1 MQVILLENI
10 KKLGAIGEKV
20 TVKDGYARNFLL
32 KNKKAL
38 VANKKNTEY
47 FEQQKSE
54 INKKNEIEK
63 NKANETFQILNNAEL
78 EVFKEAMENGQ
89 LYGSINIKEIVTL
102 IKEQKNLDIA
112 AEKIETKGQLKNK
125 KALVANKKNTE
136 YFEQQ
141 KSEINKKNEIEKNKA
156 NETFQVLNNAEL
168 EIYKEAM
175 ENGQLYG
182 SINIKEIVT
191 LIKEQKDLDISAE
204 KIETRGQLKNA
215 GISKVYIN
223 LHAEVIA
230 TINLNVKPKV
240 E

>member
-47 FEQQKSE
+47 FDQQKSE

-63 NKANETFQILNNAEL
+63 NKANATFQILNNVEL
-78 EVFKEAMENGQ
+78 EIYKEAMENGL

-102 IKEQKNLDIA
+102 IKEQKNLDIS
-112 AEKIETKGQLKNK
+112 AEKIEIKGQLKN
-125 KALVANKKNTE
+125 T
-136 YFEQQ
+136 
-141 KSEINKKNEIEKNKA
+141 
-156 NETFQVLNNAEL
+156 
-168 EIYKEAM
+168 
-175 ENGQLYG
+175 
-182 SINIKEIVT
+182 
-191 LIKEQKDLDISAE
+191 
-204 KIETRGQLKNA
+204 

-230 TINLNVKPKV
+230 AINLNVKPKV

>member
-54 INKKNEIEK
+54 INKKNEVEK
-63 NKANETFQILNNAEL
+63 NKANE
-78 EVFKEAMENGQ
+78 V
-89 LYGSINIKEIVTL
+89 
-102 IKEQKNLDIA
+102 
-112 AEKIETKGQLKNK
+112 
-125 KALVANKKNTE
+125 
-136 YFEQQ
+136 
-141 KSEINKKNEIEKNKA
+141 
-156 NETFQVLNNAEL
+156 FQVLNDAEL

-191 LIKEQKDLDISAE
+191 LIKEQKNLDISAE
-204 KIETRGQLKNA
+204 KVETKGQLKNT
-215 GISKVYIN
+215 GISKVFIN

>member
-63 NKANETFQILNNAEL
+63 NKANETFQVLNNAEL
-78 EVFKEAMENGQ
+78 EIYKEAMENGL

-102 IKEQKNLDIA
+102 IKEQKNLDIS
-112 AEKIETKGQLKNK
+112 AEKIETKGQLKN
-125 KALVANKKNTE
+125 T
-136 YFEQQ
+136 
-141 KSEINKKNEIEKNKA
+141 
-156 NETFQVLNNAEL
+156 
-168 EIYKEAM
+168 
-175 ENGQLYG
+175 
-182 SINIKEIVT
+182 
-191 LIKEQKDLDISAE
+191 
-204 KIETRGQLKNA
+204 

>member
-10 KKLGAIGEKV
+10 KKLGLIGEKV

-63 NKANETFQILNNAEL
+63 
-78 EVFKEAMENGQ
+78 
-89 LYGSINIKEIVTL
+89 
-102 IKEQKNLDIA
+102 D
-112 AEKIETKGQLKNK
+112 
-125 KALVANKKNTE
+125 
-136 YFEQQ
+136 
-141 KSEINKKNEIEKNKA
+141 KA
-156 NETFQVLNNAEL
+156 NETFQVLNNVEL

-191 LIKEQKDLDISAE
+191 LIKEQKNLDISAE
-204 KIETRGQLKNA
+204 KVETKGQLKNT
-215 GISKVYIN
+215 GISKVFIN

>member
-63 NKANETFQILNNAEL
+63 NKANATFQILNNVEL
-78 EVFKEAMENGQ
+78 EIYKEAMENGL

-102 IKEQKNLDIA
+102 IKEQKNLDIS
-112 AEKIETKGQLKNK
+112 AEKIETKGQLKN
-125 KALVANKKNTE
+125 T
-136 YFEQQ
+136 
-141 KSEINKKNEIEKNKA
+141 
-156 NETFQVLNNAEL
+156 
-168 EIYKEAM
+168 
-175 ENGQLYG
+175 
-182 SINIKEIVT
+182 
-191 LIKEQKDLDISAE
+191 
-204 KIETRGQLKNA
+204 

>member
-63 NKANETFQILNNAEL
+63 NKANATFQILNNVEL
-78 EVFKEAMENGQ
+78 EIYKEAMENGL

-102 IKEQKNLDIA
+102 IKEQKNLDIS
-112 AEKIETKGQLKNK
+112 AEKVETKGQLKN
-125 KALVANKKNTE
+125 T
-136 YFEQQ
+136 
-141 KSEINKKNEIEKNKA
+141 
-156 NETFQVLNNAEL
+156 
-168 EIYKEAM
+168 
-175 ENGQLYG
+175 
-182 SINIKEIVT
+182 
-191 LIKEQKDLDISAE
+191 
-204 KIETRGQLKNA
+204 

-230 TINLNVKPKV
+230 TINLHVKPKV

>member
-54 INKKNEIEK
+54 INKKNEVEK

-78 EVFKEAMENGQ
+78 EVYKEAMENGL

-102 IKEQKNLDIA
+102 IKEQKNLDIS
-112 AEKIETKGQLKNK
+112 AEKIEIKGQLKN
-125 KALVANKKNTE
+125 T
-136 YFEQQ
+136 
-141 KSEINKKNEIEKNKA
+141 
-156 NETFQVLNNAEL
+156 
-168 EIYKEAM
+168 
-175 ENGQLYG
+175 
-182 SINIKEIVT
+182 
-191 LIKEQKDLDISAE
+191 
-204 KIETRGQLKNA
+204 

>member
-10 KKLGAIGEKV
+10 KKLGLIGEKV

-54 INKKNEIEK
+54 INKKNEVEK
-63 NKANETFQILNNAEL
+63 NKANETFQILNNMEL
-78 EVFKEAMENGQ
+78 EIYKEAMENGL
-89 LYGSINIKEIVTL
+89 LYGSINIKEVVTL
-102 IKEQKNLDIA
+102 IKEQKNLDIS
-112 AEKIETKGQLKNK
+112 AEKIETKGQLKN
-125 KALVANKKNTE
+125 T
-136 YFEQQ
+136 
-141 KSEINKKNEIEKNKA
+141 
-156 NETFQVLNNAEL
+156 
-168 EIYKEAM
+168 
-175 ENGQLYG
+175 
-182 SINIKEIVT
+182 
-191 LIKEQKDLDISAE
+191 
-204 KIETRGQLKNA
+204 

>member
-20 TVKDGYARNFLL
+20 TVKDGYARNFL
-32 KNKKAL
+32 
-38 VANKKNTEY
+38 
-47 FEQQKSE
+47 
-54 INKKNEIEK
+54 
-63 NKANETFQILNNAEL
+63 
-78 EVFKEAMENGQ
+78 
-89 LYGSINIKEIVTL
+89 
-102 IKEQKNLDIA
+102 
-112 AEKIETKGQLKNK
+112 LKNK

-191 LIKEQKDLDISAE
+191 LIKEQKNLDISAE
-204 KIETRGQLKNA
+204 KIETKGQLKNT
-215 GISKVYIN
+215 GISKVFIN

>member
-54 INKKNEIEK
+54 INKKNEVEK
-63 NKANETFQILNNAEL
+63 NKANETVQILNNAEL

-102 IKEQKNLDIA
+102 IKEQKDLDIS
-112 AEKIETKGQLKNK
+112 AEKIETKGQLKN
-125 KALVANKKNTE
+125 T
-136 YFEQQ
+136 
-141 KSEINKKNEIEKNKA
+141 
-156 NETFQVLNNAEL
+156 
-168 EIYKEAM
+168 
-175 ENGQLYG
+175 
-182 SINIKEIVT
+182 
-191 LIKEQKDLDISAE
+191 
-204 KIETRGQLKNA
+204 
-215 GISKVYIN
+215 GISKVLIN

>member
-47 FEQQKSE
+47 FDQQKSE

-63 NKANETFQILNNAEL
+63 NKANATFQILNNVEL
-78 EVFKEAMENGQ
+78 EIYKEAMENGL

-102 IKEQKNLDIA
+102 IKEQKNLDIS
-112 AEKIETKGQLKNK
+112 AEKIETKGQLKN
-125 KALVANKKNTE
+125 T
-136 YFEQQ
+136 
-141 KSEINKKNEIEKNKA
+141 
-156 NETFQVLNNAEL
+156 
-168 EIYKEAM
+168 
-175 ENGQLYG
+175 
-182 SINIKEIVT
+182 
-191 LIKEQKDLDISAE
+191 
-204 KIETRGQLKNA
+204 
-215 GISKVYIN
+215 GISKVLIN

>member
-10 KKLGAIGEKV
+10 KKLGLIGEKV

-54 INKKNEIEK
+54 INKKNEVEK
-63 NKANETFQILNNAEL
+63 NKANETFQI
-78 EVFKEAMENGQ
+78 
-89 LYGSINIKEIVTL
+89 
-102 IKEQKNLDIA
+102 
-112 AEKIETKGQLKNK
+112 
-125 KALVANKKNTE
+125 
-136 YFEQQ
+136 
-141 KSEINKKNEIEKNKA
+141 
-156 NETFQVLNNAEL
+156 LNNAEL

-204 KIETRGQLKNA
+204 KVETKGQLKNT

>member
-47 FEQQKSE
+47 FEQQKIE

-63 NKANETFQILNNAEL
+63 
-78 EVFKEAMENGQ
+78 
-89 LYGSINIKEIVTL
+89 
-102 IKEQKNLDIA
+102 D
-112 AEKIETKGQLKNK
+112 
-125 KALVANKKNTE
+125 
-136 YFEQQ
+136 
-141 KSEINKKNEIEKNKA
+141 KA

-191 LIKEQKDLDISAE
+191 LIKKQKNLDISAE
-204 KIETRGQLKNA
+204 KVETKGQLKNT

>member
-47 FEQQKSE
+47 FDQQKSE

-63 NKANETFQILNNAEL
+63 NKANATFQILNN
-78 EVFKEAMENGQ
+78 V
-89 LYGSINIKEIVTL
+89 
-102 IKEQKNLDIA
+102 
-112 AEKIETKGQLKNK
+112 
-125 KALVANKKNTE
+125 
-136 YFEQQ
+136 
-141 KSEINKKNEIEKNKA
+141 
-156 NETFQVLNNAEL
+156 EL

-175 ENGQLYG
+175 ENGLLYG

-204 KIETRGQLKNA
+204 KIETKGQLKNT
-215 GISKVYIN
+215 GISKVFIN

>member
-54 INKKNEIEK
+54 INKKNEVEK
-63 NKANETFQILNNAEL
+63 NKANE
-78 EVFKEAMENGQ
+78 V
-89 LYGSINIKEIVTL
+89 
-102 IKEQKNLDIA
+102 
-112 AEKIETKGQLKNK
+112 
-125 KALVANKKNTE
+125 
-136 YFEQQ
+136 
-141 KSEINKKNEIEKNKA
+141 
-156 NETFQVLNNAEL
+156 FQVLNNAEL

-191 LIKEQKDLDISAE
+191 LIKEQKNLDISAE
-204 KIETRGQLKNA
+204 KVETKGQLKNT
-215 GISKVYIN
+215 GISKVFIN

>member
-54 INKKNEIEK
+54 INRKNEVEK

-102 IKEQKNLDIA
+102 IKEQKNLDIS
-112 AEKIETKGQLKNK
+112 AEKIETKGQLKN
-125 KALVANKKNTE
+125 T
-136 YFEQQ
+136 
-141 KSEINKKNEIEKNKA
+141 
-156 NETFQVLNNAEL
+156 
-168 EIYKEAM
+168 
-175 ENGQLYG
+175 
-182 SINIKEIVT
+182 
-191 LIKEQKDLDISAE
+191 
-204 KIETRGQLKNA
+204 

>member
-54 INKKNEIEK
+54 INKKNEVEK

-102 IKEQKNLDIA
+102 IKEQKNLDIS
-112 AEKIETKGQLKNK
+112 AEKVETKGQLKN
-125 KALVANKKNTE
+125 T
-136 YFEQQ
+136 
-141 KSEINKKNEIEKNKA
+141 
-156 NETFQVLNNAEL
+156 
-168 EIYKEAM
+168 
-175 ENGQLYG
+175 
-182 SINIKEIVT
+182 
-191 LIKEQKDLDISAE
+191 
-204 KIETRGQLKNA
+204 

>member
-20 TVKDGYARNFLL
+20 TVKDGYARNFL
-32 KNKKAL
+32 
-38 VANKKNTEY
+38 
-47 FEQQKSE
+47 
-54 INKKNEIEK
+54 
-63 NKANETFQILNNAEL
+63 
-78 EVFKEAMENGQ
+78 
-89 LYGSINIKEIVTL
+89 
-102 IKEQKNLDIA
+102 
-112 AEKIETKGQLKNK
+112 LKNK

-191 LIKEQKDLDISAE
+191 LIKEQKNLDISAE
-204 KIETRGQLKNA
+204 KIETKGQLKNT
-215 GISKVYIN
+215 GISKVFIN

-230 TINLNVKPKV
+230 IINLNVKPKV

>member
-54 INKKNEIEK
+54 INKKNEVEK

-102 IKEQKNLDIA
+102 IKEQKNLDI
-112 AEKIETKGQLKNK
+112 
-125 KALVANKKNTE
+125 
-136 YFEQQ
+136 
-141 KSEINKKNEIEKNKA
+141 
-156 NETFQVLNNAEL
+156 
-168 EIYKEAM
+168 
-175 ENGQLYG
+175 
-182 SINIKEIVT
+182 
-191 LIKEQKDLDISAE
+191 SAE

>member
-63 NKANETFQILNNAEL
+63 NKANETFQL
-78 EVFKEAMENGQ
+78 
-89 LYGSINIKEIVTL
+89 
-102 IKEQKNLDIA
+102 
-112 AEKIETKGQLKNK
+112 
-125 KALVANKKNTE
+125 
-136 YFEQQ
+136 
-141 KSEINKKNEIEKNKA
+141 
-156 NETFQVLNNAEL
+156 LNNAEL

-204 KIETRGQLKNA
+204 KIETKGQLKNT
-215 GISKVYIN
+215 GISKVLIN

>member
-38 VANKKNTEY
+38 VAYKKNTEY

-54 INKKNEIEK
+54 INKKNEVEK

-102 IKEQKNLDIA
+102 IKEQKNLDIS
-112 AEKIETKGQLKNK
+112 AEKIETKGQLKN
-125 KALVANKKNTE
+125 T
-136 YFEQQ
+136 
-141 KSEINKKNEIEKNKA
+141 
-156 NETFQVLNNAEL
+156 
-168 EIYKEAM
+168 
-175 ENGQLYG
+175 
-182 SINIKEIVT
+182 
-191 LIKEQKDLDISAE
+191 
-204 KIETRGQLKNA
+204 
-215 GISKVYIN
+215 GISKVLIN

>member
-20 TVKDGYARNFLL
+20 TVKDGYAKNFLL

-54 INKKNEIEK
+54 INKKNEVEK
-63 NKANETFQILNNAEL
+63 NKANE
-78 EVFKEAMENGQ
+78 V
-89 LYGSINIKEIVTL
+89 
-102 IKEQKNLDIA
+102 
-112 AEKIETKGQLKNK
+112 
-125 KALVANKKNTE
+125 
-136 YFEQQ
+136 
-141 KSEINKKNEIEKNKA
+141 
-156 NETFQVLNNAEL
+156 FQVLNNAEL

-191 LIKEQKDLDISAE
+191 LIKEQKNLDISAE
-204 KIETRGQLKNA
+204 KVETKGQLKNT
-215 GISKVYIN
+215 GISKVFIN

>member
-47 FEQQKSE
+47 FEQQKNE

-63 NKANETFQILNNAEL
+63 NKANEI
-78 EVFKEAMENGQ
+78 
-89 LYGSINIKEIVTL
+89 
-102 IKEQKNLDIA
+102 
-112 AEKIETKGQLKNK
+112 
-125 KALVANKKNTE
+125 
-136 YFEQQ
+136 
-141 KSEINKKNEIEKNKA
+141 
-156 NETFQVLNNAEL
+156 FQVLNNAEL

-191 LIKEQKDLDISAE
+191 LIKEQKNLDISAE
-204 KIETRGQLKNA
+204 KVETKGQLKNT

-230 TINLNVKPKV
+230 TINLHVKPKV

>member
-54 INKKNEIEK
+54 INKKNEVEK
-63 NKANETFQILNNAEL
+63 NKANE
-78 EVFKEAMENGQ
+78 V
-89 LYGSINIKEIVTL
+89 
-102 IKEQKNLDIA
+102 
-112 AEKIETKGQLKNK
+112 
-125 KALVANKKNTE
+125 
-136 YFEQQ
+136 
-141 KSEINKKNEIEKNKA
+141 
-156 NETFQVLNNAEL
+156 FQVLNDAEL

-191 LIKEQKDLDISAE
+191 LIKEQKNLDISAE
-204 KIETRGQLKNA
+204 KVETKGQLKNT
-215 GISKVYIN
+215 GISKVFIN

-230 TINLNVKPKV
+230 TINLHVKPKV

>member
-10 KKLGAIGEKV
+10 KKLGLIGEKV

-54 INKKNEIEK
+54 INKKNEVEK
-63 NKANETFQILNNAEL
+63 NKANETFQI
-78 EVFKEAMENGQ
+78 
-89 LYGSINIKEIVTL
+89 
-102 IKEQKNLDIA
+102 
-112 AEKIETKGQLKNK
+112 
-125 KALVANKKNTE
+125 
-136 YFEQQ
+136 
-141 KSEINKKNEIEKNKA
+141 
-156 NETFQVLNNAEL
+156 LNNAEL

-204 KIETRGQLKNA
+204 KVETKGQLKNT

-223 LHAEVIA
+223 LHAEVIS

>member
-78 EVFKEAMENGQ
+78 EVYKEAMENGQ

-102 IKEQKNLDIA
+102 IKEQKNLDIS
-112 AEKIETKGQLKNK
+112 AEKIETKGQLKN
-125 KALVANKKNTE
+125 T
-136 YFEQQ
+136 
-141 KSEINKKNEIEKNKA
+141 
-156 NETFQVLNNAEL
+156 
-168 EIYKEAM
+168 
-175 ENGQLYG
+175 
-182 SINIKEIVT
+182 
-191 LIKEQKDLDISAE
+191 
-204 KIETRGQLKNA
+204 

>member
-102 IKEQKNLDIA
+102 IKEQKNLDIS
-112 AEKIETKGQLKNK
+112 AEKIETKGQLKN
-125 KALVANKKNTE
+125 T
-136 YFEQQ
+136 
-141 KSEINKKNEIEKNKA
+141 
-156 NETFQVLNNAEL
+156 
-168 EIYKEAM
+168 
-175 ENGQLYG
+175 
-182 SINIKEIVT
+182 
-191 LIKEQKDLDISAE
+191 
-204 KIETRGQLKNA
+204 
-215 GISKVYIN
+215 GISKIYIN

>member
-54 INKKNEIEK
+54 INKKNEVEK

-78 EVFKEAMENGQ
+78 EVYKEAMENGQ

-102 IKEQKNLDIA
+102 IKEQKNLDIS
-112 AEKIETKGQLKNK
+112 AEKIEIKGQLKN
-125 KALVANKKNTE
+125 T
-136 YFEQQ
+136 
-141 KSEINKKNEIEKNKA
+141 
-156 NETFQVLNNAEL
+156 
-168 EIYKEAM
+168 
-175 ENGQLYG
+175 
-182 SINIKEIVT
+182 
-191 LIKEQKDLDISAE
+191 
-204 KIETRGQLKNA
+204 

-230 TINLNVKPKV
+230 AINLNVKPKV

>member
-20 TVKDGYARNFLL
+20 TVKDGYARNLLL

-54 INKKNEIEK
+54 INKKNEVEK

-102 IKEQKNLDIA
+102 IKEQKNLDIS
-112 AEKIETKGQLKNK
+112 AEKIETKGKLKN
-125 KALVANKKNTE
+125 T
-136 YFEQQ
+136 
-141 KSEINKKNEIEKNKA
+141 
-156 NETFQVLNNAEL
+156 
-168 EIYKEAM
+168 
-175 ENGQLYG
+175 
-182 SINIKEIVT
+182 
-191 LIKEQKDLDISAE
+191 
-204 KIETRGQLKNA
+204 
-215 GISKVYIN
+215 GISKVFIN

-230 TINLNVKPKV
+230 IINLNVKPKV

>member
-20 TVKDGYARNFLL
+20 TVKDGYARNFL
-32 KNKKAL
+32 
-38 VANKKNTEY
+38 
-47 FEQQKSE
+47 
-54 INKKNEIEK
+54 
-63 NKANETFQILNNAEL
+63 
-78 EVFKEAMENGQ
+78 
-89 LYGSINIKEIVTL
+89 
-102 IKEQKNLDIA
+102 
-112 AEKIETKGQLKNK
+112 LKNK

-191 LIKEQKDLDISAE
+191 LIKEQKNLDISAE
-204 KIETRGQLKNA
+204 KVETKGQLKNT

-230 TINLNVKPKV
+230 TINLHVKPKV

>member
-10 KKLGAIGEKV
+10 KKLGTIGEKV
-20 TVKDGYARNFLL
+20 IVKDGYARNFL
-32 KNKKAL
+32 
-38 VANKKNTEY
+38 
-47 FEQQKSE
+47 
-54 INKKNEIEK
+54 
-63 NKANETFQILNNAEL
+63 
-78 EVFKEAMENGQ
+78 
-89 LYGSINIKEIVTL
+89 
-102 IKEQKNLDIA
+102 
-112 AEKIETKGQLKNK
+112 LKNK

-191 LIKEQKDLDISAE
+191 LIKEQKNLDISAE
-204 KIETRGQLKNA
+204 KIETKGQLKNT

>member
-54 INKKNEIEK
+54 INKKNEVEK
-63 NKANETFQILNNAEL
+63 NKANEPFQILNNAEL
-78 EVFKEAMENGQ
+78 EVYKEAMENGQ

-102 IKEQKNLDIA
+102 IKEQKNLDIS
-112 AEKIETKGQLKNK
+112 AEKIETKGQLKN
-125 KALVANKKNTE
+125 T
-136 YFEQQ
+136 
-141 KSEINKKNEIEKNKA
+141 
-156 NETFQVLNNAEL
+156 
-168 EIYKEAM
+168 
-175 ENGQLYG
+175 
-182 SINIKEIVT
+182 
-191 LIKEQKDLDISAE
+191 
-204 KIETRGQLKNA
+204 

>member
-47 FEQQKSE
+47 FEQQKIE
-54 INKKNEIEK
+54 INKKNE
-63 NKANETFQILNNAEL
+63 L
-78 EVFKEAMENGQ
+78 
-89 LYGSINIKEIVTL
+89 
-102 IKEQKNLDIA
+102 
-112 AEKIETKGQLKNK
+112 
-125 KALVANKKNTE
+125 
-136 YFEQQ
+136 
-141 KSEINKKNEIEKNKA
+141 EKNKA

-191 LIKEQKDLDISAE
+191 LIKEQKNLDISAE
-204 KIETRGQLKNA
+204 KVETKGQLKNT

>member
-63 NKANETFQILNNAEL
+63 NKANEIFQI
-78 EVFKEAMENGQ
+78 
-89 LYGSINIKEIVTL
+89 
-102 IKEQKNLDIA
+102 
-112 AEKIETKGQLKNK
+112 
-125 KALVANKKNTE
+125 
-136 YFEQQ
+136 
-141 KSEINKKNEIEKNKA
+141 
-156 NETFQVLNNAEL
+156 LNNAEL

-191 LIKEQKDLDISAE
+191 LIKEQKNLDISAE
-204 KIETRGQLKNA
+204 KVETKGQLKNT
-215 GISKVYIN
+215 GISKVFIN

>member
-54 INKKNEIEK
+54 INKKNEVEK
-63 NKANETFQILNNAEL
+63 NKAKETFQIVNNVEL
-78 EVFKEAMENGQ
+78 EVYKEAMENGQ

-102 IKEQKNLDIA
+102 IKEQKNLDIS
-112 AEKIETKGQLKNK
+112 AEKVETKGQLKN
-125 KALVANKKNTE
+125 T
-136 YFEQQ
+136 
-141 KSEINKKNEIEKNKA
+141 
-156 NETFQVLNNAEL
+156 
-168 EIYKEAM
+168 
-175 ENGQLYG
+175 
-182 SINIKEIVT
+182 
-191 LIKEQKDLDISAE
+191 
-204 KIETRGQLKNA
+204 

>member
-54 INKKNEIEK
+54 INKKNEVEK

-78 EVFKEAMENGQ
+78 EVYKEAMENGQ

-102 IKEQKNLDIA
+102 IKEQKNLDIS
-112 AEKIETKGQLKNK
+112 AEKIETKGQLKN
-125 KALVANKKNTE
+125 T
-136 YFEQQ
+136 
-141 KSEINKKNEIEKNKA
+141 
-156 NETFQVLNNAEL
+156 
-168 EIYKEAM
+168 
-175 ENGQLYG
+175 
-182 SINIKEIVT
+182 
-191 LIKEQKDLDISAE
+191 
-204 KIETRGQLKNA
+204 
-215 GISKVYIN
+215 GISKVLIN

>member
-54 INKKNEIEK
+54 INKKNEVEK

-78 EVFKEAMENGQ
+78 EV
-89 LYGSINIKEIVTL
+89 
-102 IKEQKNLDIA
+102 
-112 AEKIETKGQLKNK
+112 
-125 KALVANKKNTE
+125 
-136 YFEQQ
+136 
-141 KSEINKKNEIEKNKA
+141 
-156 NETFQVLNNAEL
+156 
-168 EIYKEAM
+168 YKEAM

-204 KIETRGQLKNA
+204 KVETKGQLKNT